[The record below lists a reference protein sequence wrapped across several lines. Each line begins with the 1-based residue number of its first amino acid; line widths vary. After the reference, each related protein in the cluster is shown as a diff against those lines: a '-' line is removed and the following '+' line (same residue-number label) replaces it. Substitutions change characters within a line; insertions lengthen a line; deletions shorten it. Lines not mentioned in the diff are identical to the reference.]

1 MNEIQIFK
9 NKNLNCELTYISDA
23 EGEPWFRGKD
33 VALTLGYSKTNTV
46 KVINKQVEIEDRV
59 ILRDISVASILEAT
73 KYDLKSIY
81 VNESGIYSLI
91 MGSKLPAAKDFK
103 RWVTKEVLPSI
114 RKTGRY
120 ELLHEP
126 VRNQLTFKIENEFD
140 LHTKIMNF
148 INNQYPDAL
157 TVATLGELQD
167 TPKKRIN
174 SKRLGYQKGSPDII
188 INNLHKTYVGL
199 CIELKTPKGNGVIS
213 ASQEKMLQNYRDNH
227 FKVLTSNSYDE
238 CVIEL
243 INYFKDV
250 RICCQ
255 YCSRR
260 FLNKETLKC
269 HHKGFH
275 KMDN

>member
-46 KVINKQVEIEDRV
+46 KALHRHVDSEDL
-59 ILRDISVASILEAT
+59 IKMRDISGWSVVDVPEN
-73 KYDLKSIY
+73 DLKSIY
-81 VNESGIYSLI
+81 VNESGLYSLI
-91 MGSKLPAAKDFK
+91 MGSKLPAAKSFK
-103 RWVTKEVLPSI
+103 RWVTKEVIPSI

-126 VRNQLTFKIENEFD
+126 IRTQLTFKIENEFD

-167 TPKKRIN
+167 TSKKRIN

-188 INNLHKTYVGL
+188 NNLTIYTKHMWV
-199 CIELKTPKGNGVIS
+199 S
-213 ASQEKMLQNYRDNH
+213 A
-227 FKVLTSNSYDE
+227 
-238 CVIEL
+238 
-243 INYFKDV
+243 
-250 RICCQ
+250 
-255 YCSRR
+255 
-260 FLNKETLKC
+260 
-269 HHKGFH
+269 
-275 KMDN
+275 